1 MAVSFFVYRKMG
13 SRMAEAVNK
22 ARPEFRNIG
31 ISQIAK
37 YRLPWAGKVSILHR
51 VSGAMMFLLLPFVL
65 YLFEQ
70 SITSEL
76 SFAKFS
82 ALLSGGFVKLVV
94 LALIWGYLHHFCA
107 GIRFLLLD
115 VHVGVSKPASAKSAI
130 SVLVVSLLLTLIFG
144 LKLFGLF

>member
-1 MAVSFFVYRKMG
+1 
-13 SRMAEAVNK
+13 MAEAVK
-22 ARPEFRNIG
+22 QARPEFRNIHVT
-31 ISQIAK
+31 QLAR

-51 VSGAMMFLLLPFVL
+51 ASGALMFLLLPFVL

-70 SITSEL
+70 SVTSEL

-82 ALLSGGFVKLVV
+82 ALLSGGFVKLVL

-115 VHVGVSKPASAKSAI
+115 V
-130 SVLVVSLLLTLIFG
+130 
-144 LKLFGLF
+144 

>member
-1 MAVSFFVYRKMG
+1 MEKSQPT
-13 SRMAEAVNK
+13 
-22 ARPEFRNIG
+22 RPEYRNIG
-31 ISQIAK
+31 ISQIAS

-51 VSGAMMFLLLPFVL
+51 ASGALMFLLLPFVL

-70 SITSEL
+70 SVTSEL

-82 ALLSGGFVKLVV
+82 ALLSGGFVKLVL

-115 VHVGVSKPASAKSAI
+115 VHVGVTKPASAKSAVAVMVI
-130 SVLVVSLLLTLIFG
+130 SLLLTAIFG